1 MARPVTESVAS
12 DPRLLRLAE
21 EDSVMIVIAPIAA
34 GDRFVVGGVA
44 VEAPVTLPLG
54 FKVAARDLEEGS
66 IVIRYGMPIGRLTR
80 AASRG
85 ELIHTHNLESLYMRT
100 HARGE
105 A

>member
-1 MARPVTESVAS
+1 
-12 DPRLLRLAE
+12 
-21 EDSVMIVIAPIAA
+21 MIVIAPIAA
-34 GDRFVVGGVA
+34 GDRFVVGGLT
-44 VEAPVTLPLG
+44 VEAAVTLPLG
-54 FKVAARDLEEGS
+54 FKVAARDLEAGS
-66 IVIRYGMPIGRLTR
+66 IVVRYGMPIGRLTR

>member
-1 MARPVTESVAS
+1 VTESASS

-21 EDSVMIVIAPIAA
+21 GDTVMIVIAPIPA
-34 GDRFVVGGVA
+34 GDRFVVEGVT
-44 VEAPVTLPLG
+44 VEAAATLPLG
-54 FKVAARDLEEGS
+54 FKIAARDLEEGS
-66 IVIRYGMPIGRLTR
+66 VAIRYGMPIGRVTR
-80 AASRG
+80 AVRCG